1 MGFFSTVHIPKT
13 TLPQRRETANTIKP
27 QAQKD
32 VFCPNCGSKYVEG
45 KNFCVE
51 CGQTRIKKYTSKLPA
66 EKMYAIDLAEYLRNW
81 LAENPYLYNI
91 KLNCRLDFMPNDF
104 NRIKQVFVRE
114 AEVSYSVADNPV
126 NVQYGVEY
134 LYEYKASL
142 NVFKQNE
149 VTSDYLVEEWK
160 KNNPQYKVNHY
171 ICGRTRSN
179 DGIYQYYCI
188 VIFEKN
194 L

>member
-1 MGFFSTVHIPKT
+1 MAYCKQCGNEIESNVS
-13 TLPQRRETANTIKP
+13 
-27 QAQKD
+27 
-32 VFCPNCGSKYVEG
+32 FCPNCGAKYVEG

-51 CGQTRIKKYTSKLPA
+51 CGQTRIKKYTSKIPA
-66 EKMYAIDLAEYLRNW
+66 EKMYAIDLAEYLKNW

-91 KLNCRLDFMPNDF
+91 KLNCRHDFMANDF

-114 AEVSYSVADNPV
+114 PEVSYSIADAPLK
-126 NVQYGVEY
+126 VQYGVEY

-142 NVFKQNE
+142 NVFRQNE
-149 VTSDYLVEEWK
+149 VTSDYLVDEWHK
-160 KNNPQYKVNHY
+160 KNPELKPVGY

-179 DGIYQYYCI
+179 DGIYQYYAL
-188 VIFEKN
+188 VIFEKA